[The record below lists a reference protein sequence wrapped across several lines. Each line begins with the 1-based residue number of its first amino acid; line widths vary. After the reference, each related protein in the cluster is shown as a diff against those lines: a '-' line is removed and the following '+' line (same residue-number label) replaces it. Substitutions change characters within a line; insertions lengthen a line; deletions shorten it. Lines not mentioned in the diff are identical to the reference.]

1 MFFYQFNYI
10 LRKFFLVT
18 ELFFATIQ
26 INAFE
31 NGKGEYIFLGAD
43 EKKKGISKIVGLNS
57 YLSKKSITLDKLKRD
72 I

>member
-1 MFFYQFNYI
+1 LQLYKSNHRNDIYG
-10 LRKFFLVT
+10 
-18 ELFFATIQ
+18 Q

-31 NGKGEYIFLGAD
+31 NGKGGFIFLGAD

-72 I
+72 IQL